1 MLLGS
6 SDGNIM
12 SMSSLADRR
21 LDLNLHRRSSDRVLA
36 GVAGGVADRLGV
48 PAGYVRA
55 AFVVVASLWGLGVV
69 LYVALWM
76 ATFER
81 VSDDPAR
88 DLSSRQQV
96 GIGLIYAGG
105 LLVLRGV
112 GWWPGDVLVLM
123 IATLAFG
130 MAVLSDFD
138 WLGRILDPDSSRPSK
153 LRIVA
158 GAVLL
163 MVGLGLLAGAVSRV
177 ETLGAVT
184 TAVLLT
190 VTGVVLVF
198 GPWLVG
204 MGRALTSERRERIR
218 QEERAEMAAHLHD
231 SVLQTLA
238 LMQRSDDPRRMMTL
252 ARQQERELRSW
263 LYGGRSA
270 GEAERRLASAL
281 EEVAARVENDFTIP
295 VEVVTVGDAALDDTG
310 RALVAAAGEAMVNAA
325 RHADAEEV
333 SVYAEVEDGRADVWV
348 ADRGKGFDPA
358 AVPPDRRGVADSI
371 QGRMARV
378 GGGATVDTILEEG
391 TEVHVWGQVT
401 AEQPEGAPR

>member
-1 MLLGS
+1 MG
-6 SDGNIM
+6 GNIVL
-12 SMSSLADRR
+12 MSSLADRR
-21 LDLNLHRRSSDRVLA
+21 LDLNLHRRSSDRVIA

-55 AFVVVASLWGLGVV
+55 AFVVAAALWGLGIVFYVV
-69 LYVALWM
+69 LWI
-76 ATFER
+76 ATFEK
-81 VSDDPAR
+81 VSDDPAEE
-88 DLSSRQQV
+88 LPARQQV
-96 GIGLIYAGG
+96 GIGLMYAGG
-105 LLVLRGV
+105 LLVLRGI

-138 WLGRILDPDSSRPSK
+138 WLGRVLDPDSSRPSK

-190 VTGVVLVF
+190 VTGVALVF

-238 LMQRSDDPRRMMTL
+238 LMQRTDDPRRMMTL

-270 GEAERRLASAL
+270 DGAERRLASAL
-281 EEVAARVENDFTIP
+281 EEVAARVENDFTVP

-325 RHADAEEV
+325 KHADAEEV

-348 ADRGKGFDPA
+348 ADRGSGFDPA
-358 AVPPDRRGVADSI
+358 AIPTDRRGVADSI
-371 QGRMARV
+371 QGRMSRV
-378 GGGATVDTILEEG
+378 GGGATVDTRLGEG
-391 TEVHVWGQVT
+391 TEVHVWGRVA
-401 AEQPEGAPR
+401 AEQPEGAAR

>member
-1 MLLGS
+1 
-6 SDGNIM
+6 M

-55 AFVVVASLWGLGVV
+55 AFVVVASLWGLGIV

-76 ATFER
+76 ATFEK
-81 VSDDPAR
+81 VSDDRAR
-88 DLSSRQQV
+88 ELPSRQQV
-96 GIGLIYAGG
+96 GIGLMYAGG
-105 LLVLRGV
+105 ILALRGI

-138 WLGRILDPDSSRPSK
+138 WLGRMLDPDSSRPSR

-263 LYGGRSA
+263 LYSGRSG

-295 VEVVTVGDAALDDTG
+295 VEVVTVGDAALDNTG

-348 ADRGKGFDPA
+348 ADRGSGFDPA
-358 AVPPDRRGVADSI
+358 EVPPDRRGVADSI

-378 GGGATVDTILEEG
+378 GGGATVETILGEG
-391 TEVHVWGQVT
+391 TEVHVWGRVT
-401 AEQPEGAPR
+401 AKQPEEAPR

>member
-1 MLLGS
+1 
-6 SDGNIM
+6 M
-12 SMSSLADRR
+12 SMSSLADHR

-69 LYVALWM
+69 VYVALWI
-76 ATFER
+76 ATFEK
-81 VSDDPAR
+81 VSDEPAR
-88 DLSSRQQV
+88 ELPSRQQV
-96 GIGLIYAGG
+96 GIGLMYAGG
-105 LLVLRGV
+105 LLVLRGI

-123 IATLAFG
+123 VATLAFG

-138 WLGRILDPDSSRPSK
+138 WLGRMLDPDSSRPSR

-190 VTGVVLVF
+190 VTGIVLVF

-263 LYGGRSA
+263 LYGGRSG

-358 AVPPDRRGVADSI
+358 AVPSDRRGVADSI
-371 QGRMARV
+371 RRRMARV
-378 GGGATVDTILEEG
+378 GGGASVDTIVGEG
-391 TEVHVWGQVT
+391 TEVHVWGRVT
-401 AEQPEGAPR
+401 AEQSEGAPR